1 LKEASASGYK
11 LETAEGFF
19 FPVVDYASLKP
30 YNTYVS
36 ADIKAYIAIKAVES
50 EQPSVKDA
58 GLMIGYQQLVN
69 RALSQE
75 KFIQQYPKSARVNQV
90 KALYNT
96 YKTITFYGVN
106 NTPLFDY
113 ESKKMTANA
122 QKGYTLILTWNKVE
136 NSPYL
141 TLLQKFMKL
150 SAEHNYKLTTEVENF
165 RKSNAPI
172 K

>member
-1 LKEASASGYK
+1 MVLHLENAINKTLPSMEKRFANDSVQRAIVKTYKKGDTFTSLTKHTKDHSLIKLLKEASASGYM

-75 KFIQQYPKSARVNQV
+75 KFIQQYP
-90 KALYNT
+90 NT
-96 YKTITFYGVN
+96 VIQ
-106 NTPLFDY
+106 LRD
-113 ESKKMTANA
+113 
-122 QKGYTLILTWNKVE
+122 
-136 NSPYL
+136 
-141 TLLQKFMKL
+141 
-150 SAEHNYKLTTEVENF
+150 
-165 RKSNAPI
+165 
-172 K
+172 